1 MEPIRGFQ
9 TNEGVKKYDY
19 DALQNKPDLTK
30 FVSSEPQTFSL
41 SEQQQIRENIGI
53 TNLGQSQEVGI
64 LIVSAD
70 SDGNVDATAEAIYNY
85 IQQNGTVILKNNE
98 ELYNFLSYDEST
110 QTAFFLGSN
119 LNEWKSCCVDNN
131 SKLTQSYIN
140 LVTEEQLEE
149 EISSFVTEEQLQEKM
164 DPLAQK
170 EEVEKQLE
178 EKISVPQLSGTDVG
192 KALVV
197 QKIEDGKVF
206 WSTKTFLTNIKE
218 ILFIDLTGTYGSS
231 NYNSDYIIDYI
242 KNSGMVIVKLNNAW
256 FNLIN
261 FEEPRGQTSK
271 VTFLGISNEIDPTD
285 SLQTIRVFTEISITG
300 YQWSEEKLAPVP
312 VDSTLRVEGW
322 AADASA
328 TGIRLEQ
335 LENSNF
341 VYYSDNNDYDD
352 GEEATASI
360 DADTLGGK
368 LPSEFATKNDL
379 DTKAPIGY
387 ISKSYESSD
396 NDTIDR
402 IVQEAHSKMADNSI
416 SFITINVTSAGLN
429 LDVGIWTIKIIR
441 NNLNYGTAEAVCCD
455 QYKNRSLISGAWGP
469 WVSRQ
474 QAIKAAPAGFGL
486 GNTSPKSISGLDAL
500 NAAAANGFYY
510 VTGLGG
516 SSFGGIS
523 VVQGLLLVI
532 GKDSYHTDHYF
543 FPAGTDTVLWREMEA
558 QVWGEWCCLN
568 PPMTL
573 GVEYRTIERWN
584 GKPVYTT
591 LVNIGNLPN
600 KNTASVSHGFGVKT
614 AIRSIGTIDDAS
626 TIPYSAWG
634 STVDVTV
641 TPNSIVL
648 TTNYDASASKA
659 KVQMWYTKD

>member
-64 LIVSAD
+64 LIVNAD
-70 SDGNVDATAEAIYNY
+70 SDGNVDTTAEAIYNY

-218 ILFIDLTGTYGSS
+218 ILFIDLTGTYGI
-231 NYNSDYIIDYI
+231 YGYGSDYIIEYI
-242 KNSGMVIVKLNNAW
+242 KNSGMVIVKLDNTW

-271 VTFLGISNEIDPTD
+271 VTFLGISNEIDPTNP
-285 SLQTIRVFTEISITG
+285 LQTIRVFREISITG
-300 YQWSEEKLAPVP
+300 FQWSEEKLAPVP
-312 VDSTLRVEGW
+312 VDSTLENEGW
-322 AADASA
+322 AADARV
-328 TGIRLEQ
+328 TGIRLDQ

-379 DTKAPIGY
+379 DTKAPVGY
-387 ISKSYESSD
+387 VSRSYESSD

-402 IVQEAHSKMADNSI
+402 IVQKAHSEMADNSI

-429 LDVGIWTIKIIR
+429 LNVGVWTIKIIR
-441 NNLNYGTAEAVCCD
+441 NNLNYGTIEAVCCD
-455 QYKNRSLISGAWGP
+455 QYRDKSLVSGVWGP
-469 WVSRQ
+469 WVSHQ

-486 GNTSPKSISGLDAL
+486 GGANVYTPNGNWDNTTENGWYSGTGNSPTGYAVHGFVIKYTDDYIIQQVYSLGSGVGVGAECARRIK
-500 NAAAANGFYY
+500 NKEGW
-510 VTGLGG
+510 
-516 SSFGGIS
+516 
-523 VVQGLLLVI
+523 Q
-532 GKDSYHTDHYF
+532 
-543 FPAGTDTVLWREMEA
+543 PW
-558 QVWGEWCCLN
+558 EWVN
-568 PPMTL
+568 PPMLL
-573 GVEYRTIERWN
+573 GIEYRTAERWK
-584 GKPVYTT
+584 GKAVYTKIVSLGT
-591 LVNIGNLPN
+591 VGAGENTISLGIPGITAMCGLELTDSNNFCVTGHPNIL
-600 KNTASVSHGFGVKT
+600 
-614 AIRSIGTIDDAS
+614 
-626 TIPYSAWG
+626 SAWA
-634 STVDVTV
+634 
-641 TPNSIVL
+641 TP
-648 TTNYDASASKA
+648 SAVVVNAQWEQTLYATLK
-659 KVQMWYTKD
+659 YTKD